1 MVSRGVKCEMRHI
14 LTMDNSVMKWVIIKG
29 RGVVKIVIVC
39 YSSYTRGTFY
49 CPEVENVLHYK
60 IRIPIVKKSE
70 KNVRIGEG
78 YSYAE
83 EVTEVPVSHLYDPPL
98 S

>member
-14 LTMDNSVMKWVIIKG
+14 LTMGNSVMKWVIEE

-49 CPEVENVLHYK
+49 CPEVENVIYCK
-60 IRIPIVKKSE
+60 KRIPIVKK
-70 KNVRIGEG
+70 I
-78 YSYAE
+78 
-83 EVTEVPVSHLYDPPL
+83 
-98 S
+98 